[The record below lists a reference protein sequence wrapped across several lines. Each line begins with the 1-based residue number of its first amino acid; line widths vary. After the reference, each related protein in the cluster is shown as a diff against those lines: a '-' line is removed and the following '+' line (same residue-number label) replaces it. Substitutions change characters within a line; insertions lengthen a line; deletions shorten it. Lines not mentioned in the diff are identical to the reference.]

1 MPELPDAKKQRF
13 MQDFG
18 LSDYDANVLVAER
31 ELADYFEAC
40 GQGRAME
47 KSPPTG

>member
-1 MPELPDAKKQRF
+1 MEYVGDLEAHLPELPDAKKQRF

-31 ELADYFEAC
+31 ELADYFEAV
-40 GQGRAME
+40 
-47 KSPPTG
+47 